1 LILEKK
7 YVKINSNEFLT
18 DDGGGIAMHDKVVG
32 TDLPAVAALAY
43 LGDSRLSVYVRR
55 MLIEHGLCKSGSL
68 NEAALGYVTA
78 EAQAAAYE
86 KIKRHLTEMESDT
99 FRRAFNSSH
108 LNKPKRA
115 SSKDYRCATGFEAI
129 IGMLSYVGDED
140 RINELL
146 EAATTEEGER
156 YDTED

>member
-1 LILEKK
+1 MGESMEREVLGANLPS
-7 YVKINSNEFLT
+7 V
-18 DDGGGIAMHDKVVG
+18 GAM
-32 TDLPAVAALAY
+32 AY
-43 LGDSRLSVYVRR
+43 IGDSRHSLYVRK
-55 MLIEHGLCKSGSL
+55 MLVKRGIAKSGEL
-68 NEAALGYVTA
+68 NSIALGYVTA

-129 IGMLSYVGDED
+129 IGMLEFLGDQE
-140 RINELL
+140 RI
-146 EAATTEEGER
+146 EALMKIAYEEGDYKDDSEN
-156 YDTED
+156 